1 MTEYHLRRIEKCTN
15 VNNRHCV
22 IYQDN
27 SSPIQ
32 KTAPPPKK
40 KSKLKNPK
48 NKRTKK
54 NQTKLPCVSLILF
67 LCWLTKV
74 CLGCK
79 EDI

>member
-40 KSKLKNPK
+40 SKLKNPK

-54 NQTKLPCVSLILF
+54 KPNKTALRFLNIIFVLVDKSLS
-67 LCWLTKV
+67 WL
-74 CLGCK
+74 
-79 EDI
+79 

>member
-27 SSPIQ
+27 PSPIKKQ
-32 KTAPPPKK
+32 PPPQK

-48 NKRTKK
+48 KQTNEKNPNKTALRFLNIIFVLVDK
-54 NQTKLPCVSLILF
+54 SLS
-67 LCWLTKV
+67 WL
-74 CLGCK
+74 
-79 EDI
+79 

>member
-27 SSPIQ
+27 PSPIQ

-40 KSKLKNPK
+40 KVNKKTQKTNERKKPK
-48 NKRTKK
+48 QNC
-54 NQTKLPCVSLILF
+54 PAF
-67 LCWLTKV
+67 P
-74 CLGCK
+74 
-79 EDI
+79 